1 SLPVSAAS
9 GLSKTTDNIRPTPGF
24 QDLHRAHNSV
34 MAQTMTGDLHLI
46 PMGRRWTNGQVVVTL
61 TDLPVALRVQLS
73 APTVPIK
80 RLHLRW
86 RARMNDTR
94 LILGDAWE
102 RGYGDLE
109 WRGWIPDRVM
119 PWYFATDIATK
130 RGSLTHS
137 YGVRTGARAFC
148 FWQVDAQGIS
158 LWADV
163 RSGGVGVQLG
173 ERVLDICEV
182 VCRAGSAGDSALAA
196 VHAFS
201 RQRCANQRV

>member
-1 SLPVSAAS
+1 TASAAFGRS
-9 GLSKTTDNIRPTPGF
+9 TATDNLRPTPGF
-24 QDLHRAHNSV
+24 PDLHRAPNSV
-34 MAQTMTGDLHLI
+34 RAQTMTGDLHLI

-61 TDLPVALRVQLS
+61 TDLPGALRIQLS

-86 RARMNDTR
+86 RARMTDAR

-119 PWYFATDIATK
+119 PWYFATYN
-130 RGSLTHS
+130 GSLTHS

-148 FWQVDAQGIS
+148 FWQVDVQGIS

-163 RSGGVGVQLG
+163 RSGGVGVQLV
-173 ERVLDICEV
+173 ERVLDV
-182 VCRAGSAGDSALAA
+182 RD
-196 VHAFS
+196 
-201 RQRCANQRV
+201 

>member
-1 SLPVSAAS
+1 MRRVSFIRARQRRCSRLMGTVGADS
-9 GLSKTTDNIRPTPGF
+9 WTRSAPGRSVRVTTTWPF
-24 QDLHRAHNSV
+24 VHRTAV
-34 MAQTMTGDLHLI
+34 
-46 PMGRRWTNGQVVVTL
+46 RWTNGQVVVTL
-61 TDLPVALRVQLS
+61 TDLPGALRVQLS

-119 PWYFATDIATK
+119 PWYFATNIATN
-130 RGSLTHS
+130 RESLTHS

-148 FWQVDAQGIS
+148 FWQVDTQGIS

-173 ERVLDICEV
+173 ERALDVCEV
-182 VCRAGSAGDSALAA
+182 TARSGRAGESAFA
-196 VHAFS
+196 
-201 RQRCANQRV
+201 